1 MFEGE
6 SETPVIDFEAGST
19 QEFPNIAPSNK
30 GKMKER
36 AVVSVFYTAV
46 SQPQQYLKI
55 LHVSLD
61 HLKIK

>member
-1 MFEGE
+1 M
-6 SETPVIDFEAGST
+6 IDFEAGST

-36 AVVSVFYTAV
+36 AVVFVFYTAV
-46 SQPQQYLKI
+46 SQPQQCLKI